1 MADLKPVY
9 QAVSKE
15 QAEYQL
21 NQLDEKW
28 GKKYPVV
35 IDPWCRNWGKLTTY
49 FQYSEAIR
57 RLICTTNIIEGFHCQ
72 VCKVTKSK
80 GAFTSDMALLKL
92 IYLAARSIRKKL
104 TRPLQNCSLVVSQLL
119 IIFGDHLKLQL

>member
-15 QAEYQL
+15 EAEHRLEQL
-21 NQLDEKW
+21 QEKW

-35 IDPWCRNWGKLTTY
+35 IDSWRRNWDKLCTY
-49 FQYSEAIR
+49 FQYSDAIR
-57 RLICTTNIIEGFHCQ
+57 KLIYTTNTIEGFHRQ
-72 VCKVTKSK
+72 VRKVTKTK

-92 IYLAARSIRKKL
+92 IYLATQNIQKK
-104 TRPLQNCSLVVSQLL
+104 NGHSLYKTGV
-119 IIFGDHLKLQL
+119 